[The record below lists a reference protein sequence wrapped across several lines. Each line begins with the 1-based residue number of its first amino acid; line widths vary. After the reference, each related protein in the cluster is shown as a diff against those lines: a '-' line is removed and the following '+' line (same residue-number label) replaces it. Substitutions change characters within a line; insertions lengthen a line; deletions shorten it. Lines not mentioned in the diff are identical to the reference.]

1 MCRLCTS
8 TDSMEISFRGKRALV
23 TGASQGIGKAIV
35 IDLLKRGADVIALSK
50 TQENLDLLKKEVPE
64 VETVCVDVCKWNE
77 TEEVIKSLGDI
88 DLLVNNA
95 GVLSLQS
102 IGSITEEEFDWCFST
117 NVKSVVNISQIV
129 ASNIKNR
136 GKGGAI
142 VNISSQASMIAI
154 ENHATYCASKGAL
167 DQLTK
172 VFALE
177 LAPHQIRVNSVNPT
191 VVLTE
196 MGKKA
201 LGKEAEIK
209 KAKVPLGRFCVADD
223 IVGAVIFLLSDQSA
237 MITGVHL
244 PIDGGY
250 TIQ

>member
-1 MCRLCTS
+1 
-8 TDSMEISFRGKRALV
+8 
-23 TGASQGIGKAIV
+23 
-35 IDLLKRGADVIALSK
+35 
-50 TQENLDLLKKEVPE
+50 LKKEIPE
-64 VETVCVDVCKWNE
+64 VEIVCVDVSDWNK
-77 TEEVIKSLGDI
+77 TEEVVESLGDI

-95 GVLSLQS
+95 GVLTLQS
-102 IGSITEEEFDWCFST
+102 VGSITEEKFDTCFSI

-129 ASNIKNR
+129 ANNMKKRNQ
-136 GKGGAI
+136 GGSI
-142 VNISSQASMIAI
+142 VNISSQSSMIAI
-154 ENHATYCASKGAL
+154 ENHAVYCASKGAL

-177 LAPHQIRVNSVNPT
+177 LAPFQIRVNSVNPT

-196 MGKKA
+196 MGTKA
-201 LGKEAEIK
+201 LGDEAEIK
-209 KAKVPLGRFCVADD
+209 KAKVPLGRFCVAED
-223 IVGAVIFLLSDQSA
+223 IVGAVIFLLSDQSS